1 MIPACFSALKG
12 NARIKSYLQQ
22 MVNKKAIGNSLL
34 FAGQEGIGKGLFA
47 NALAALVMNSEEGEG
62 RHNQKIEK
70 GQHPDL
76 HYYCPEGKLGLHSI
90 QTMRDLSE
98 EVHLPPYE
106 AKWKVFIIHEAE
118 RMLSYS
124 ANALLKT
131 FEEPPPRTLIIL
143 LSQSAKGLL
152 PTIVSRCRTLRFQPV
167 ASQEI
172 EEVLIQNSVDP
183 IQAKTFAQLCHG
195 SIGRALHL
203 AKKGGDPNRTYLLNA
218 LTALPLTS
226 YKDLGEVVGTLA
238 EQIES
243 TKKEAE
249 DAAKEELHKISG
261 EYLTAAHQ
269 QSLEKEIEGFSALAS
284 VKETQAL
291 FDQLLSWYRDLQ
303 LLLLSPTSPYLINLD
318 YREQMEQVVQ
328 RGNLLSFTQVQKAI
342 DEAQLAL
349 QRSTSLSICLENLF
363 LKLRWI

>member
-1 MIPACFSALKG
+1 
-12 NARIKSYLQQ
+12 
-22 MVNKKAIGNSLL
+22 MVDKKAIGNSLL

-47 NALAALVMNSEEGEG
+47 NALAALVMNSEEEEG
-62 RHNQKIEK
+62 RHQQKIER

-76 HYYCPEGKLGLHSI
+76 HHYCPEGKLGLHSI

-143 LSQSAKGLL
+143 LSQSPKGLL

-167 ASQEI
+167 ACQEI
-172 EEVLIQNSVDP
+172 EEVLIQRGLDTA
-183 IQAKTFAQLCHG
+183 QAQTIAQLSHG

-203 AKKGGDPNRTYLLNA
+203 SKKGGDPNRTYLLNTLA
-218 LTALPLTS
+218 SLPLTS
-226 YKDLGEVVGTLA
+226 YKALGEAVSVLS
-238 EQIES
+238 EQIELS
-243 TKKEAE
+243 KKEAE

-261 EYLTAAHQ
+261 EYITAVHQ
-269 QSLEKEIEGFSALAS
+269 QSLEKEIEGFSALSS

-303 LLLLSPTSPYLINLD
+303 LLLLSSSSPYLINFD
-318 YREQMEQVVQ
+318 YRGQLEQIAQK
-328 RGNLLSFTQVQKAI
+328 GNLLPFVKVQKAI
-342 DEAQLAL
+342 DEAQVAL

>member
-1 MIPACFSALKG
+1 MITAFSRLKG
-12 NARIKSYLQQ
+12 NARNKSYLQR
-22 MVNKKAIGNSLL
+22 MVDKKAIGNSLL

-47 NALAALVMNSEEGEG
+47 NALAALVMNSEEGDD
-62 RHNQKIEK
+62 RHQRKIEK

-76 HYYCPEGKLGLHSI
+76 HQYYPEGKLGLHSI

-106 AKWKVFIIHEAE
+106 AKWKVFVVHEAE

-143 LSQSAKGLL
+143 LSQSPKGLL

-167 ASQEI
+167 ACQEI
-172 EEVLIQNSVDP
+172 EEVLLQHGSNP
-183 IQAKTFAQLCHG
+183 TQAKTIAQLSYG

-203 AKKGGDPNRTYLLNA
+203 AKKGGDPNRTYLLNTLA
-218 LTALPLTS
+218 SLPLTS
-226 YKDLGEVVGTLA
+226 YKALGEVVGVLT

-243 TKKEAE
+243 SKKEAE
-249 DAAKEELHKISG
+249 DAAKEELYKISG

-269 QSLEKEIEGFSALAS
+269 QSLEKEIEGFSALSS

-291 FDQLLSWYRDLQ
+291 FDQLLSWHRDLQ
-303 LLLLSPTSPYLINLD
+303 LLLLSANSPYLINFD
-318 YREQMEQVVQ
+318 YREQLEQIVQ
-328 RGNLLSFTQVQKAI
+328 RGNILSFQKVQKVI
-342 DEAQLAL
+342 DEAQVAL
-349 QRSTSLSICLENLF
+349 QRSTSLPICLENLF